1 MVEVSNI
8 TKNSVESAKKSFGE
22 FCGST
27 EKDQSGNNLAHLY
40 FVDKKESGLEPTGRE
55 QWESHR
61 TWLMDWF
68 MDLGVS
74 WGCWKQRL
82 EQDEIDESGKMNP
95 NLAVTLIIPLFPQM
109 KY

>member
-8 TKNSVESAKKSFGE
+8 TKNSVESAKKSFGA

-55 QWESHR
+55 
-61 TWLMDWF
+61 
-68 MDLGVS
+68 
-74 WGCWKQRL
+74 
-82 EQDEIDESGKMNP
+82 
-95 NLAVTLIIPLFPQM
+95 
-109 KY
+109 